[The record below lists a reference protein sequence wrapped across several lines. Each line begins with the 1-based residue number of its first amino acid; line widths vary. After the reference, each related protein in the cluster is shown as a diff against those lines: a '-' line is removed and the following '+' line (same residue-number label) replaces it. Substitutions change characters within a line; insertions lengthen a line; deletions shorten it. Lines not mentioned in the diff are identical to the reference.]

1 MPRFF
6 AYKGQI
12 AEGSFIIEGGDAA
25 HIATVLRGKAGDEI
39 IICDGEGTDY
49 YCTIAEVDKKRVVAQ
64 IDRSYATESE
74 PRVKITLY
82 QGLPKSDKMELII
95 QKCVEIGLTR
105 IVPVKTEFAV
115 AKIDGKEDKKIERWQ
130 KISESAA
137 KQCGRGIIPKI
148 DRAMTFSEA
157 LADSRCCDGR
167 IIPYENERENS
178 IKTFAR
184 SFKGGS
190 IAVFIGPEGGFSPKE
205 IEAARA
211 DGVTSITLGKRILR
225 TETAGL
231 VTGTILLYETE
242 D

>member
-12 AEGSFIIEGGDAA
+12 ENGGFIIDGGDAA
-25 HIATVLRGKAGDEI
+25 HIASVLRCKTGDEL

-49 YCTIAEVDKKRVVAQ
+49 YCTIAEADKKRVVAK
-64 IDRSYATESE
+64 INESCPNSTE
-74 PRVKITLY
+74 PRVSITLY

-115 AKIDGKEDKKIERWQ
+115 AKLDGKEEKKRERWQ
-130 KISESAA
+130 KIAESAA
-137 KQCGRGIIPKI
+137 KQCGRGKIPLVDK
-148 DRAMTFSEA
+148 AMTFAEA
-157 LADSRCCDGR
+157 LEDSRGCQGR
-167 IIPYENERENS
+167 IIPYENETERG
-178 IKTFAR
+178 IKQFATA
-184 SFKGGS
+184 FKGDS
-190 IAVFIGPEGGFSPKE
+190 VAVFIGPEGGFSPKE
-205 IEAARA
+205 IELAVK
-211 DGVTSITLGKRILR
+211 DGLTSVTLGKRILR

-231 VTGTILLYETE
+231 VTGAILLYELE